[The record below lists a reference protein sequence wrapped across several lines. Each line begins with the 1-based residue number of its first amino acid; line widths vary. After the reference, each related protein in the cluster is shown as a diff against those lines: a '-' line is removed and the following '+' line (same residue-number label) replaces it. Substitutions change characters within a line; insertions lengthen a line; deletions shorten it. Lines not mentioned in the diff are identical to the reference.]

1 MNDVR
6 QGAAAAAGDTDL
18 GRHGDADVGRRGDP
32 GLGRHGDPGLDRHGE
47 PDPGRGIDRAHAKD
61 LFRRF
66 AQTRSAGLR
75 EELVALHLPL
85 VEYLARRFRNRGEPL
100 EDLIQVGTIGL
111 LKAIDRFDVDRE
123 VEFSTYATPT
133 IVGELKRHF
142 RDKGW
147 AVRVPRRLQELNLS
161 LTKVVS
167 ELSQEIGR
175 SPTIAEIAEK
185 VRLSEDEV
193 LEGLDTANAYAV
205 VSLDAPSGGDDA
217 PLVSDHIGVEDESLE
232 ALEYRAALGPL
243 IAHLPERERRIL
255 YLRFFRGMTQSQI
268 AARLGISQMHVSRL
282 LNRTLGT
289 LRAGLLEDDETG

>member
-1 MNDVR
+1 VHQEPEVPGNGV
-6 QGAAAAAGDTDL
+6 AAL
-18 GRHGDADVGRRGDP
+18 NGRSVDRGQ
-32 GLGRHGDPGLDRHGE
+32 
-47 PDPGRGIDRAHAKD
+47 AKD

-66 AQTRSAGLR
+66 VETRNPALR
-75 EELVALHLPL
+75 EELVGLHLPL

-100 EDLIQVGTIGL
+100 EDLVQVGTIGL
-111 LKAIDRFDVDRE
+111 LKAIDRFDLERE

-161 LTKVVS
+161 LNKVVA

-175 SPTIAEIAEK
+175 SPTIAEIATK
-185 VRLSEDEV
+185 ARLPEEEV
-193 LEGLDTANAYAV
+193 LEGLDYAV
-205 VSLDAPSGGDDA
+205 VSLDAPAGGEDA
-217 PLVSDHIGVEDESLE
+217 PAVSEHIGVEDESLE

-243 IAHLPERERRIL
+243 IANLPERERRIL
-255 YLRFFRGMTQSQI
+255 YLRFFGGMTQSQI

-282 LNRTLGT
+282 LNRTLGV
-289 LRAGLLEDDETG
+289 LRQGLLEDEEIG